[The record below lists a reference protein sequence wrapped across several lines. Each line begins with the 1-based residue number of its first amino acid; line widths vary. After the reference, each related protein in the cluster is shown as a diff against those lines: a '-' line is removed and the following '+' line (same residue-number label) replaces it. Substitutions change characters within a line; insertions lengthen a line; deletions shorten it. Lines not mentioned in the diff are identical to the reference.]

1 MRKNEPFYK
10 TRKLTEM
17 DEKKIHM
24 GKDAVDLDLLFKS
37 FNNAATEEE
46 ERAIDNWLQEKEENK
61 KTYSEA
67 RDLFDA
73 LLMEAPVEL
82 LGGRMAKSA
91 EKRRKAFR
99 SVLYGIGYAAVLAIF
114 CVIGYNVIDN
124 RVEKSLSETMNTIIV
139 PAGKSMDY
147 VLADGTLI
155 KLNSG
160 ARLQFPMV
168 FANDRREVHLD
179 GEAYFNVA
187 HDDKQPF
194 VVRTFASDIIVLGT
208 EFNVNA
214 DEDAGVFS
222 AALIEGSIR
231 LLSRQNPGE
240 QIIMRPNEKV
250 TMEKGKLVLKEY
262 GASNDILWTEG
273 ILDIS
278 GLDFSELMEKLEM
291 AFGVRII
298 VEREMPSGP
307 VFANAKLRISD
318 GIDKAFEVIGN
329 GVDFTYDKDY
339 KTGAISIR

>member
-1 MRKNEPFYK
+1 
-10 TRKLTEM
+10 
-17 DEKKIHM
+17 
-24 GKDAVDLDLLFKS
+24 
-37 FNNAATEEE
+37 
-46 ERAIDNWLQEKEENK
+46 
-61 KTYSEA
+61 
-67 RDLFDA
+67 
-73 LLMEAPVEL
+73 
-82 LGGRMAKSA
+82 
-91 EKRRKAFR
+91 
-99 SVLYGIGYAAVLAIF
+99 
-114 CVIGYNVIDN
+114 
-124 RVEKSLSETMNTIIV
+124 MNTIIV

-273 ILDIS
+273 IP
-278 GLDFSELMEKLEM
+278 
-291 AFGVRII
+291 A
-298 VEREMPSGP
+298 MPSP
-307 VFANAKLRISD
+307 TRASP
-318 GIDKAFEVIGN
+318 
-329 GVDFTYDKDY
+329 
-339 KTGAISIR
+339 